1 MRRKIALALAVLTT
15 LAAATVAAQS
25 KHASSAWTPP
35 RTADGQPNLQ
45 GIWTNATIT
54 PFERPLAVRDK
65 AFLTDAEAEQL
76 ERRAATI
83 REDDG
88 PPRAGDVGSYNQ
100 LWFD

>member
-54 PFERPLAVRDK
+54 PFERPPALRDK